1 MKKISAY
8 LLLFLAC
15 IAFSIPAYAD
25 QSFRIG
31 LQLGGQYNAPKE
43 NEALKNKPGFA
54 STLCI
59 DYVYAGATETKSG
72 TIDLGVRTGLEI
84 GYSMPKFNRYFMD
97 EPFEVRDYE
106 DFEWIYTTSG
116 ITKIDAHQLSFGIPL
131 MFALRAKGI
140 VFDFGPILRVSAVT
154 RGKQY
159 LLPYLGNP
167 LVEAYC
173 IATGVSVKDELITGV
188 VPEDQLEMKIAS
200 KPGLDLRL
208 GTSIGYEF
216 NERIGVQGY
225 FRVNVWNLKVYRK
238 APIIEIDPLDDITQ
252 ETTKVTVNS
261 GYPIANANHVPLEF
275 GVKLYYAFPLGGG
288 KASDASA
295 E

>member
-15 IAFSIPAYAD
+15 IAFSVPTYAD

-43 NEALKNKPGFA
+43 KEALKNKPGFA

-97 EPFEVRDYE
+97 ESFEVRDYL
-106 DFEWIYTTSG
+106 DNIIQYTTSG

-154 RGKQY
+154 RGKQI
-159 LLPYLGNP
+159 LNESLI
-167 LVEAYC
+167 EAYFP
-173 IATGVSVKDELITGV
+173 AYGVTVPNELITGV
-188 VPEDQLEMKIAS
+188 VPEDQLEMKISS

-252 ETTKVTVNS
+252 ETTIVTVNS

>member
-43 NEALKNKPGFA
+43 KEALKNKPGFA

-97 EPFEVRDYE
+97 EPFEVRDYL
-106 DFEWIYTTSG
+106 DNIIQYTTSG

-154 RGKQY
+154 RGKQI
-159 LLPYLGNP
+159 LNESLI
-167 LVEAYC
+167 EAYFP
-173 IATGVSVKDELITGV
+173 AYGVTVPNELITGV

-252 ETTKVTVNS
+252 ETTIVTVNS

>member
-43 NEALKNKPGFA
+43 KEALKNKPGFA

-84 GYSMPKFNRYFMD
+84 GYSMPRFNRYFMD

-106 DFEWIYTTSG
+106 DNIIQYTISG

-154 RGKQY
+154 RGKQI
-159 LLPYLGNP
+159 LNESLI
-167 LVEAYC
+167 EAYFP
-173 IATGVSVKDELITGV
+173 AYGVTVPNELITGV

-238 APIIEIDPLDDITQ
+238 EPIIEIDPLDDITQ
-252 ETTKVTVNS
+252 ETTIVTVNS

>member
-43 NEALKNKPGFA
+43 KEALKNKPGFA

-97 EPFEVRDYE
+97 EPFEVRDYL
-106 DFEWIYTTSG
+106 DNIIQYTTSG

-154 RGKQY
+154 RGKQI
-159 LLPYLGNP
+159 LNESLI
-167 LVEAYC
+167 EAYFP
-173 IATGVSVKDELITGV
+173 AYGVTVPNELITGV
-188 VPEDQLEMKIAS
+188 VPEDQLEMKISS

-238 APIIEIDPLDDITQ
+238 EPIIEIDPLDDITQ
-252 ETTKVTVNS
+252 ETTIVTVNS

-275 GVKLYYAFPLGGG
+275 GVKLYYAFLLGGG
-288 KASDASA
+288 RASDASA

>member
-43 NEALKNKPGFA
+43 KEALKNKPGFA

-106 DFEWIYTTSG
+106 DNIIQYATSG

-154 RGKQY
+154 RGKQI
-159 LLPYLGNP
+159 LNESLI
-167 LVEAYC
+167 EAYFP
-173 IATGVSVKDELITGV
+173 AYGVTVPNELITGV

-252 ETTKVTVNS
+252 VTTKVTVNS

>member
-43 NEALKNKPGFA
+43 KEALKNKPGFA

-106 DFEWIYTTSG
+106 DNIIQYTTSG

-131 MFALRAKGI
+131 MFTLRAKGI

-154 RGKQY
+154 RGKQI
-159 LLPYLGNP
+159 LNESLI
-167 LVEAYC
+167 EAYFP
-173 IATGVSVKDELITGV
+173 AYGVTVPNELITGV

-252 ETTKVTVNS
+252 ETTIVTVNS

>member
-15 IAFSIPAYAD
+15 IAFSIPDYAD

-43 NEALKNKPGFA
+43 KEALKNKPGFA

-84 GYSMPKFNRYFMD
+84 GYSMPRFNRYFMD

-106 DFEWIYTTSG
+106 DNIIQYTTSG

-131 MFALRAKGI
+131 MFTLRAKGI

-154 RGKQY
+154 RGKQI
-159 LLPYLGNP
+159 LNESLI
-167 LVEAYC
+167 EAYFP
-173 IATGVSVKDELITGV
+173 AYGVTVPNELITGV
-188 VPEDQLEMKIAS
+188 VPEDQLEMKISS

-238 APIIEIDPLDDITQ
+238 EPIIEIDPLDDITQ
-252 ETTKVTVNS
+252 ETTIVTVNS

>member
-43 NEALKNKPGFA
+43 KEALKNKPGFA

-97 EPFEVRDYE
+97 EPFEVRDYL
-106 DFEWIYTTSG
+106 DNIIQYTTSG

-154 RGKQY
+154 RGKQI
-159 LLPYLGNP
+159 LNESLI
-167 LVEAYC
+167 EAYFP
-173 IATGVSVKDELITGV
+173 AYGVTVPNELITGV

-238 APIIEIDPLDDITQ
+238 EPIIEIDPLDDITQ
-252 ETTKVTVNS
+252 ETTIVTVNS

>member
-43 NEALKNKPGFA
+43 KEALKNKPGFA

-84 GYSMPKFNRYFMD
+84 GYSMPRFNRYFMD

-106 DFEWIYTTSG
+106 DNIIQYTTSG

-131 MFALRAKGI
+131 MFTLRAKGI

-154 RGKQY
+154 RGKQI
-159 LLPYLGNP
+159 LNESLI
-167 LVEAYC
+167 EAYFP
-173 IATGVSVKDELITGV
+173 AYGVTVPNELITGV
-188 VPEDQLEMKIAS
+188 VPEDQLEMKISS

-238 APIIEIDPLDDITQ
+238 EPIIEIDPLDDITQ
-252 ETTKVTVNS
+252 ETTIVTVNS

>member
-43 NEALKNKPGFA
+43 KEALKNKPGFA

-106 DFEWIYTTSG
+106 DNIIQYTTSG

-154 RGKQY
+154 RGKQI
-159 LLPYLGNP
+159 LNESLI
-167 LVEAYC
+167 EAYFP
-173 IATGVSVKDELITGV
+173 AYGVTVPNELITGV
-188 VPEDQLEMKIAS
+188 VPEDQLEMKISS

-238 APIIEIDPLDDITQ
+238 EPIIEIDPLDDITQ
-252 ETTKVTVNS
+252 ETTIVTVNS
-261 GYPIANANHVPLEF
+261 GYPIANANHVPMEF

>member
-43 NEALKNKPGFA
+43 KEALKNKPGFA

-97 EPFEVRDYE
+97 EPFEVRDYL
-106 DFEWIYTTSG
+106 DNIIQYTTSG

-154 RGKQY
+154 RGKQI
-159 LLPYLGNP
+159 LNEP
-167 LVEAYC
+167 LIEAYFP
-173 IATGVSVKDELITGV
+173 AYGVTVPNELITGV

-238 APIIEIDPLDDITQ
+238 DPIIAIDPLDQIEQEITG
-252 ETTKVTVNS
+252 VTVNS

>member
-15 IAFSIPAYAD
+15 IAFSVPTYAD

-43 NEALKNKPGFA
+43 KEALKNKPGFA

-84 GYSMPKFNRYFMD
+84 GYSMPRFNRYFMD

-106 DFEWIYTTSG
+106 DNIIQYTTSG

-154 RGKQY
+154 RGKQI
-159 LLPYLGNP
+159 LNESLI
-167 LVEAYC
+167 EAYFP
-173 IATGVSVKDELITGV
+173 AYGVTVPNELITGV
-188 VPEDQLEMKIAS
+188 VPEDQLEMKISS

-252 ETTKVTVNS
+252 ETTIVTVNS

>member
-15 IAFSIPAYAD
+15 IAFSVPTYAD

-43 NEALKNKPGFA
+43 KEALKNKPGFA

-84 GYSMPKFNRYFMD
+84 GYSMPRFNRYFMD
-97 EPFEVRDYE
+97 EPFEVRDYL
-106 DFEWIYTTSG
+106 DNIIQYTTSG

-154 RGKQY
+154 RGKQI
-159 LLPYLGNP
+159 LNESLI
-167 LVEAYC
+167 EAYFP
-173 IATGVSVKDELITGV
+173 AYGVTVPNELITGV

-238 APIIEIDPLDDITQ
+238 DPIIAIDPLDDITQ